1 MASEENLTNEGEDTR
16 VEAALIQRV
25 LALHPTRVTTDE
37 LVRDLAGEDADFGAR
52 DGIERAIRELT
63 GAGLLHRTDDGF
75 VTPTRAAVHFGELL
89 DPSGSAGDDEVAE
102 AGAQAIGQFGGG
114 LGGGRV

>member
-1 MASEENLTNEGEDTR
+1 MANEENLTNQAEDAR

-25 LALHPTRVTTDE
+25 LDLHPTRVTADE

-63 GAGLLHRTDDGF
+63 GAGLLHRTGDGF

-89 DPSGSAGDDEVAE
+89 DT
-102 AGAQAIGQFGGG
+102 
-114 LGGGRV
+114 